1 MSNIQ
6 TYFNETLDVKVRTV
20 LVERVIWFCG
30 ADVGKALGYA
40 DTAQAINA
48 HCKSAE
54 TWAELQTR
62 QIAGSTLEGSFHP
75 LGLRDAVSIL

>member
-6 TYFNETLDVKVRTV
+6 TYLNETLDVKVRTV

-40 DTAQAINA
+40 RPNEAITD
-48 HCKSAE
+48 HCKGAN
-54 TWAELQTR
+54 TWSELQAR
-62 QIAGSTLEGSFHP
+62 LNGVLGLEGT
-75 LGLRDAVSIL
+75 